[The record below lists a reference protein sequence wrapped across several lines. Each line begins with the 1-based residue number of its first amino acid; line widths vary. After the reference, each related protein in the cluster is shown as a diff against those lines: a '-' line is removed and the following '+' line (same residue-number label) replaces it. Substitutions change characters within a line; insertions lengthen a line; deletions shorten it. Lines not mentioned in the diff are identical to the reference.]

1 MLYDFRSYL
10 AIGVLFTTGIIA
22 FNLLNDED
30 SSITAGTPV
39 QKTESTAGHTAAAS
53 TAPDRVARLEAE
65 LKRLTQRVAEL
76 EAAQDTSVAA
86 ISVDLTPDSPT
97 EIETPTRTQFNDSNR
112 IVAAGVD
119 GLIAAGLDPYRAE
132 EIMRLENDL
141 QLKRLELRDQA
152 QRNGTMGTTEFRQA
166 MRELSAKNGLRS
178 QVDEDV
184 YDRYLY
190 HTGQPNRVQVQNVIR
205 GSAADQV
212 GIENGDILLGYNDTR
227 LYNFRELNRLTS
239 AGERGEPV
247 TMVVQRNGT
256 AMTLTLPR
264 GPVGVQLT
272 SLRLDPK
279 EG

>member
-1 MLYDFRSYL
+1 MLQDFRVYL

-22 FNLLNDED
+22 FNLLNAED
-30 SSITAGTPV
+30 SAIIAGTPA
-39 QKTESTAGHTAAAS
+39 QKAESTPGYPAATS
-53 TAPDRVARLEAE
+53 PTPDRVARLEAE
-65 LKRLTQRVAEL
+65 LKRLAQRVAEL
-76 EAAQDTSVAA
+76 EAAQSNSAA
-86 ISVDLTPDSPT
+86 AVSLDLQQDSPA
-97 EIETPTRTQFNDSNR
+97 EMETIARTQFDNSNR

-132 EIMRLENDL
+132 EIMRLENEL
-141 QLKRLELRDQA
+141 QLQRLELRDQA
-152 QRNGTMGTTEFRQA
+152 QRDGTMGTTEFRQA
-166 MRELSAKNGLRS
+166 MRDLSAENGLRN

-212 GIENGDILLGYNDTR
+212 GIENGDILLSYNDTR
-227 LYNFRELNRLTS
+227 LYSFRELNRLTS
-239 AGERGEPV
+239 GGERGEPV

-272 SLRLDPK
+272 SLRLDPE